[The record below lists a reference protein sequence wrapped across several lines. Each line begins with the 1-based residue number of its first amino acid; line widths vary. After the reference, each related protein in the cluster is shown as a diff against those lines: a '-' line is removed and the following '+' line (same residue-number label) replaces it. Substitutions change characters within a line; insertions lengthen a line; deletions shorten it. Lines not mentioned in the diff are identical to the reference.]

1 MNELLN
7 IEIQQLRNKTF
18 QFNHKT
24 IENMKSKKELI
35 IALKRKYRMFFNIIN
50 TLNGIQYKQFLSA
63 FFFNISTGISEPFL
77 IRIESIQKRTRDRK
91 YKLFILNSN
100 TSTYNNIHL
109 LPWNKYNIIK
119 SDYKIEPQNN
129 IRINKEQFFKALIIL
144 YPQFIKQYTNLFV
157 ILNDK
162 LNDTI
167 SLNHFYRYL
176 VYCGDK
182 LSKNAYNNT
191 FQKRI
196 SKLRQYKLAH
206 NFVFT
211 KKRINDFLNI
221 FTREQLIKILL
232 N

>member
-1 MNELLN
+1 MNDLLN
-7 IEIQQLRNKTF
+7 IEIQELRNRTF
-18 QFNHKT
+18 QFNNKN
-24 IENMKSKKELI
+24 IEKMKSKKELI

-50 TLNGIQYKQFLSA
+50 LLNGIQYKQFLSA
-63 FFFNISTGISEPFL
+63 FFFNICVGIPEPFL
-77 IRIESIQKRTRDRK
+77 IRIEIIQKRARDKK
-91 YKLFILNSN
+91 YKLFILNATTSN
-100 TSTYNNIHL
+100 YNNIHL

-119 SDYKIEPQNN
+119 SDTKKESINN
-129 IRINKEQFFKALIIL
+129 IRINKDQFFKALIIL

-157 ILNDK
+157 ILNNK

-191 FQKRI
+191 FKKNI

-206 NFVFT
+206 DFVFT
-211 KKRINDFLNI
+211 KKRINNFLNI